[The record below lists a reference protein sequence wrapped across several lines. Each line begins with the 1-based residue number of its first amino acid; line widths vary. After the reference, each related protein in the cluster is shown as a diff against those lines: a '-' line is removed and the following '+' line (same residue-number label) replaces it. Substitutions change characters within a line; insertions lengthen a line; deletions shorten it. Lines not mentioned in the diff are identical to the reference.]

1 MSQLFND
8 YDEYADTDTY
18 GYLNSA
24 SVDLM
29 IEYLREQINSPY
41 DYQSKNYVDD
51 FIGNYNFSKKAI
63 LTDYENCEGVEA
75 TEVNDMLT
83 ELGEDRNKF
92 VSVYLDLIYEKLSI
106 GLNEF
111 EEKPEEFQNNVM
123 SIVYKYFILN
133 IKRNYKNLCLTY
145 ILDHK
150 QELARAYKR
159 SGDITSLAQKHRINS
174 NDSDYIVI
182 LSSLKD
188 IIRDAINAP
197 YDINEFVI
205 ATFGCDPPEYDQV
218 LIKELID
225 KDIITGN
232 FVPYYLS
239 LVPTSLLDNIEFII
253 RYEILN
259 KFSAELDEDSDDD
272 DYDEE

>member
-1 MSQLFND
+1 MSQLFN
-8 YDEYADTDTY
+8 EYNEYTDTDTY

-24 SVDLM
+24 TVELM
-29 IEYLREQINSPY
+29 IEYLKEQINSPY

-51 FIGNYNFSKKAI
+51 FIGNYNFSKNAI
-63 LTDYENCEGVEA
+63 MTDYENCEGIE
-75 TEVNDMLT
+75 TEELNDALLDL
-83 ELGEDRNKF
+83 EKDRNKF
-92 VSVYLDLIYEKLSI
+92 VNVYLNLLYEKLSI
-106 GLNEF
+106 GFNDF
-111 EEKPEEFQNNVM
+111 EERTEDFQNNIM

-145 ILDHK
+145 IMEHK
-150 QELARAYKR
+150 EKLAKAYKC
-159 SGDITSLAQKHRINS
+159 SGNITSMIQKRRLSSI
-174 NDSDYIVI
+174 DSDYLVI

-188 IIRDAINAP
+188 IIRDAISAP
-197 YDINEFVI
+197 YDINEFVL
-205 ATFGCDPPEYDQV
+205 ATFGFDPPEYDQV

-232 FVPYYLS
+232 FVPMYLD
-239 LVPTSLLDNIEFII
+239 LVPSSLLDNIEFNI

-259 KFSAELDEDSDDD
+259 KFSAELIDNSDD

>member
-1 MSQLFND
+1 MSQLFN
-8 YDEYADTDTY
+8 EYNEYTDTDTY

-24 SVDLM
+24 TVELM
-29 IEYLREQINSPY
+29 IEYLKEQINSPY

-51 FIGNYNFSKKAI
+51 FIGNYNFSKNAI
-63 LTDYENCEGVEA
+63 MTDYENCEGIE
-75 TEVNDMLT
+75 TEELNDTLLDL
-83 ELGEDRNKF
+83 EKDRNKF
-92 VSVYLDLIYEKLSI
+92 VNVYLDLLYEKLSI
-106 GLNEF
+106 GFNDF
-111 EEKPEEFQNNVM
+111 EERTEDFQNNIM

-145 ILDHK
+145 IMEHK
-150 QELARAYKR
+150 EKLAKAYKC
-159 SGDITSLAQKHRINS
+159 SGNITSMIQKRRLSSI
-174 NDSDYIVI
+174 DSDYLVI

-188 IIRDAINAP
+188 IIRDAISAP
-197 YDINEFVI
+197 YDINEFVL
-205 ATFGCDPPEYDQV
+205 ATFGFDPPEYDQA

-232 FVPYYLS
+232 FVPMYLD
-239 LVPTSLLDNIEFII
+239 LVPSSLLDNIEFNI

-259 KFSAELDEDSDDD
+259 KFSAKLIDNSDD